1 MTSISP
7 GHPADIDFDHHS
19 PVMPD
24 HGWEV
29 LAELRS
35 KCPVA
40 HTGSHGGYWLISGH
54 GELQNAARDDST
66 FSSANDL
73 KTRLGIALPAMPAR
87 AGIIETDPPLFF
99 QLRKAFVPWFSPGAA
114 EARRSQVQQITDYCI
129 DKIIGDGRCDLTMDV
144 TAPVPALL
152 TMQFLGFPASDSE
165 WMGDLFHRHSYIPPN
180 TPERDQLDRDVEEL
194 GKQLFER
201 AAKRREDPH
210 DDFLSFLANL
220 KIDGE
225 LMSLQEV
232 AENAF
237 LVLAGGID
245 TTTALMTNT
254 LLHLDEHPEIRPR
267 LLSDPQFR
275 STAFDEYL
283 RYYSPVQGLARTVTR
298 DCTFFGQELKEN
310 DRVWL
315 SWAAANHAESVFDDP
330 ESIRLDRAPNRH
342 VAFGVGIHRCLGANL
357 AKVTWQT
364 VITSVLTRLGDFRID
379 RAACSRFTTIGVIN
393 GWIGTPATFTPGEQT
408 GAQLP

>member
-1 MTSISP
+1 
-7 GHPADIDFDHHS
+7 
-19 PVMPD
+19 
-24 HGWEV
+24 
-29 LAELRS
+29 
-35 KCPVA
+35 
-40 HTGSHGGYWLISGH
+40 
-54 GELQNAARDDST
+54 
-66 FSSANDL
+66 
-73 KTRLGIALPAMPAR
+73 
-87 AGIIETDPPLFF
+87 
-99 QLRKAFVPWFSPGAA
+99 
-114 EARRSQVQQITDYCI
+114 
-129 DKIIGDGRCDLTMDV
+129 
-144 TAPVPALL
+144 
-152 TMQFLGFPASDSE
+152 
-165 WMGDLFHRHSYIPPN
+165 MGDLFHRHSYIPPN

-245 TTTALMTNT
+245 TTTALMSNT
-254 LLHLDEHPEIRPR
+254 LLHLDEHPEIRSR

-330 ESIRLDRAPNRH
+330 ESIQLDRAPNRH
-342 VAFGVGIHRCLGANL
+342 LAFGVGIHRCLGANL